1 MSDLRLP
8 EHLVF
13 GLDIGTRSI
22 VGSVGYMDGKKFNVA
37 GHYVKEHDTRAMMD
51 GQIHDI
57 SKVGDTI
64 NIVKKELEKQIGRPL
79 NDVCIAAAGRVLNTV
94 TIHVDMERTD
104 DLAIVEEDVY
114 SLDMLGVEKAYDEM
128 RRDYPDIEFYC
139 VGYTVVKY
147 YMNGY
152 IIGNLE
158 GHKAKTIGADILA
171 TFLPNEVI
179 EGLYSATSLAD
190 LNVANLTLEPIAAI
204 NIAIPENFRLLN
216 IALVDVGAGT
226 SDISITK
233 DGSIIAYGMIPHAGD
248 EITEAIVQR
257 CLCDFATAEKIKL
270 ASMKKSAKAVSYKD
284 IMGLTQ
290 KLAPADVRAMYADTI
305 SNMTREIAEKIKE
318 LNGGKSVSAVFVV
331 GGGGKAY
338 GFTES
343 LADYLGLAKDRVALR
358 GEEVLGDVTFLME
371 GVKKDPLLVT
381 PIGICMN
388 FYNQKNHFVYVNI
401 NDERIKL
408 YDNDH
413 LTVVDAAMQIGFPN
427 ESLFPKRGT
436 SLTFTLNEKTRM
448 IRGGL
453 GEAAKITVNGH
464 DANINSKIAKNDKIY
479 ITKSTAGE
487 AAKYTIGQLAEY
499 KDSISFMING
509 VNVTCPRFAD
519 VNGNLEPASYEIKND
534 DVIIIRD
541 FYTVEQV
548 LAFMDIDSAC
558 KTVLV
563 NGHKASMDEPV
574 YAGFK
579 VVVKEK
585 DYLHDNDDDDMPQES
600 ESVTKSDVS
609 SDSATTISNESDGS
623 SSSNNVVS
631 DNNVESITSEADG
644 TNTIA
649 NTSKE
654 TTESQQPAVS
664 VAPTPKTPVELYILV
679 NNTPVVLKNKPS
691 YIFVDILD
699 FYPFDTRKAGGTE
712 LVMKINGVTCEFT
725 TPLFEGSSV
734 ELYWK

>member
-37 GHYVKEHDTRAMMD
+37 GHYVKEHETRAMMD

-57 SKVGDTI
+57 GKVGETI
-64 NIVKKELEKQIGRPL
+64 NYVKKELENQIGRPL
-79 NDVCIAAAGRVLNTV
+79 HDVCIAAAGRVLKTV
-94 TIHVDMERTD
+94 TIHVDIDRTD
-104 DLAIVEEDVY
+104 DLPIVEEDVY
-114 SLDMLGVEKAYDEM
+114 SLDMLGVEKAYDDM

-179 EGLYSATSLAD
+179 EGLYSATALAD

-257 CLCDFATAEKIKL
+257 CLCDFATAERIKL
-270 ASMKKSAKAVSYKD
+270 AAMKKGAKSVSYKD

-290 KLAPADVRAMYADTI
+290 KLSPADVKAIYADTVT
-305 SNMTREIAEKIKE
+305 NMTREIADKIKE
-318 LNGGKSVSAVFVV
+318 LNGGKSVNAVFVV
-331 GGGGKAY
+331 GGGGKAN

-343 LADYLGLAKDRVALR
+343 LAEFLGLPKERVALR
-358 GEEVLGDVTFLME
+358 GEEVLGDVNFLME

-427 ESLFPKRGT
+427 ESLFPKRGQ
-436 SLTFTLNEKTRM
+436 SLNFTLNDKARM
-448 IRGGL
+448 IRGEL
-453 GEAAKITVNGH
+453 GEAAKITINGH
-464 DANINSKIAKNDKIY
+464 EANINSKIVKNDKIY
-479 ITKSTAGE
+479 IVESTAGE
-487 AAKYTIGQLAEY
+487 AAVYTIGQLAEY
-499 KDSISFMING
+499 KENISFMING

-519 VNGNLEPASYEIKND
+519 VNGQLEPASYEIKND
-534 DVIIIRD
+534 DIITIRD
-541 FYTVEQV
+541 YYSVEQV
-548 LAFMDIDSAC
+548 LAFMDINEAG
-558 KTVLV
+558 KKVLV
-563 NGHKASMDEPV
+563 NGHTASLDEPV

-579 VVVKEK
+579 VVVEDR
-585 DYLHDNDDDDMPQES
+585 DYLNDEDIAEAS
-600 ESVTKSDVS
+600 EDTSTQDTKV
-609 SDSATTISNESDGS
+609 E
-623 SSSNNVVS
+623 NN
-631 DNNVESITSEADG
+631 SEADA
-644 TNTIA
+644 TQQSTSENTTAGVQTENA
-649 NTSKE
+649 NTSD
-654 TTESQQPAVS
+654 TTNNSAGTQTAAQTTAENPVPPVS
-664 VAPTPKTPVELYILV
+664 NTPVDMYIMV
-679 NNTPVVLKNKPS
+679 NGKPVVLKNKPR

-712 LVMKINGVTCEFT
+712 LITKINGVKCEFT
-725 TPLFEGSSV
+725 SPLFEGCSA
-734 ELYWK
+734 EIYWN

>member
-1 MSDLRLP
+1 MSDMRLP

-22 VGSVGYMDGKKFNVA
+22 VGSVGYMEGRKFNVA
-37 GHYVKEHDTRAMMD
+37 GHYVKEHETRAMMD

-57 SKVGDTI
+57 AKVGQTI
-64 NIVKKELEKQIGRPL
+64 NQVKKELENQIGRPL
-79 NDVCIAAAGRVLNTV
+79 HDVCIAAAGRVLKTV
-94 TIHVDMERTD
+94 TVHVDMERTD
-104 DLAIVEEDVY
+104 DLAIVDEDIY

-128 RRDYPDIEFYC
+128 RCDYADIDFYC

-152 IIGNLE
+152 IMGNLE
-158 GHKAKTIGADILA
+158 GHKAKSVGADILA

-179 EGLYSATSLAD
+179 DGLYSATSLAE

-257 CLCDFATAEKIKL
+257 CLCDFATAEHIKL
-270 ASMKKSAKAVSYKD
+270 DSMKKGIKSVSYQD

-290 KLAPADVRAMYADTI
+290 KLTSDEVKSIYKDIVT
-305 SNMTREIAEKIKE
+305 NMTREIAEKIKE

-331 GGGGKAY
+331 GGGGKAD

-343 LADYLGLAKDRVALR
+343 LAEFLELPKERVALR
-358 GEEVLGDVTFLME
+358 GEEVLGDVNFLMD

-388 FYNQKNHFVYVNI
+388 FYNQKNHFVFVNI

-413 LTVVDAAMQIGFPN
+413 LTVVDAAMQIRFPN
-427 ESLFPKRGT
+427 ESLFPKSGPA
-436 SLTFTLNEKTRM
+436 LNFTLNGKARM
-448 IRGGL
+448 IRGEL
-453 GEAAKITVNGH
+453 GEPAKITINGR
-464 DANINSKIAKNDKIY
+464 DANINSKIIKNDKIY
-479 ITKSTAGE
+479 ITESTAGE
-487 AAKYTIGQLAEY
+487 AATHTIGQLSEY
-499 KDSISFMING
+499 KENINFIING

-519 VNGNLEPASYEIKND
+519 VNGQLEPASYEIKND
-534 DVIIIRD
+534 DVINIRD
-541 FYTVEQV
+541 YYSVEQL
-548 LAFMDIDSAC
+548 LAFMDIDSTG
-558 KTVLV
+558 KKVLV
-563 NGHKASMDEPV
+563 NAHTAALDEPV

-579 VVVKEK
+579 VVIEERDYLNDEDLETVSEVKESRSE
-585 DYLHDNDDDDMPQES
+585 DASQEQAISDDLKKALDD
-600 ESVTKSDVS
+600 
-609 SDSATTISNESDGS
+609 AISTE
-623 SSSNNVVS
+623 NNVK
-631 DNNVESITSEADG
+631 NYT
-644 TNTIA
+644 
-649 NTSKE
+649 
-654 TTESQQPAVS
+654 
-664 VAPTPKTPVELYILV
+664 TPVENNSYETNTTEQKPVANVTNNTATDMYIMV
-679 NNTPVVLKNKPS
+679 NNKPVVLKNKPR

-699 FYPFDTRKAGGTE
+699 FYPFDTRTAGGTE
-712 LVMKINGVTCEFT
+712 LITKIDGVKCDFT
-725 TPLFEGSSV
+725 SPLYEGCSA
-734 ELYWK
+734 EIYWQ